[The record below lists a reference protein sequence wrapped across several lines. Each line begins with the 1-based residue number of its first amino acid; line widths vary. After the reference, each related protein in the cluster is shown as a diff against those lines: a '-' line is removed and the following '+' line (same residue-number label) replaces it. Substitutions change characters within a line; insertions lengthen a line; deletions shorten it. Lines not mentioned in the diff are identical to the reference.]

1 MLFNF
6 VDQIG
11 KGILLLMLLAWVC
24 AGYAYFVNSRRLPDD
39 PKKKDYYLGAVFLTP
54 ITLIPFLIGFI
65 LLFIVRALF
74 YGVFLLLFIF
84 ALIVIRNAFLL
95 KWLHKTATY
104 IGDKLL
110 ETNTLLIK
118 IFLRPWAN
126 EPETI

>member
-1 MLFNF
+1 
-6 VDQIG
+6 
-11 KGILLLMLLAWVC
+11 MLLAWVC
-24 AGYAYFVNSRRLPDD
+24 AGYTYFVNSRRLPDD